1 MATDGVNEAA
11 NVTLLA
17 VSEEKIDGVKVVCEP
32 VEKERGK
39 NKEVFSDFI
48 VVGFGKEE
56 GTCF

>member
-1 MATDGVNEAA
+1 
-11 NVTLLA
+11 VTLLA

-39 NKEVFSDFI
+39 NKEVLSDFI